1 MDLKLLFV
9 SINWNGHSIA
19 IRFNEG
25 KLLITKTGCQTFCWL
40 FLEEIDC
47 TTCLAPIF
55 ILLKLPFLMGFASF
69 PEFQIKNELL
79 KIAYLIALNKCHHLK
94 TGCLMIVLRPIMYR
108 YKDADID
115 ILYTYTRII
124 AFMCVYVYIYI
135 SIYIYIYICIC
146 YVFYVVI

>member
-1 MDLKLLFV
+1 
-9 SINWNGHSIA
+9 
-19 IRFNEG
+19 
-25 KLLITKTGCQTFCWL
+25 
-40 FLEEIDC
+40 
-47 TTCLAPIF
+47 
-55 ILLKLPFLMGFASF
+55 MGFASF

-124 AFMCVYVYIYI
+124 TFM
-135 SIYIYIYICIC
+135 
-146 YVFYVVI
+146 YVVPPLPMIRTGSLYMMPTVNYRRPYRMQMVPDWAV